1 MLHGKNFIQMNNH
14 RYILE
19 PYKSLKS
26 RYVCPNC
33 QKREKTFSLYIDT
46 KTGEHIAPIVGRCNR
61 ESNCGYHY
69 TPKQYFEE
77 NNITVENKVFVP
89 RNGAIA
95 QPKLKNTSYIDSS
108 IFKKSLQD
116 YEKNNFVQFLNK
128 RFGEVETIKAIEKY
142 FLGTSKHWNGANIFW
157 QIDTKGHIRTGK
169 IMLYSLG
176 TGKRTKNINWVHS
189 LLKIENFELEQC
201 FFGEH
206 LLQDKT
212 KMIAIV
218 ESEKTAI
225 ICSLYLPDFIWLAVG
240 SLTNLNNAKCEGLRG
255 RKVVLFPDLNG
266 FDKWSL
272 KAKEFGFKVSNLLER
287 KATKDQKREGL
298 DIADFLLNFEIKDF
312 ERVTSKKML
321 PQKWKPIH
329 DWEFSEGSLAVHRI
343 EQERKIKR
351 RELTKEESYEFL
363 QKLTNINHK

>member
-1 MLHGKNFIQMNNH
+1 MLQGKNFIQMNNH
-14 RYILE
+14 RYILQ
-19 PYKSLKS
+19 PYKNLQS
-26 RYVCPNC
+26 RFVCPNC

-46 KTGEHIAPIVGRCNR
+46 KTGEQIAPIVGRCNR

-77 NNITVENKVFVP
+77 NNITIENKEFLP
-89 RNGAIA
+89 RNGTIV
-95 QPKLKNTSYIDSS
+95 QSKSKNTSYIDSL
-108 IFKKSLQD
+108 IFTKSLRS
-116 YEKNNFVQFLNK
+116 YEKNNFVQFLIK
-128 RFGEVETIKAIEKY
+128 RFGKVETKKVVEKY
-142 FLGTSKHWNGANIFW
+142 FLGTSKHWSGANIFW
-157 QIDTKGHIRTGK
+157 QIDTKGLIRTGK
-169 IMLYSLG
+169 IMLYNTK
-176 TGKRTKNINWVHS
+176 TGKRTKKIHWVHS

-206 LLQDKT
+206 LLQDKI
-212 KMIAIV
+212 KRIAIV

-225 ICSLYLPDFIWLAVG
+225 ICSLYLPNFIWLAVG
-240 SLTNLNNAKCEGLRG
+240 SLSNLNNAKCEGLRG

-272 KAKEFGFKVSNLLER
+272 KAKEFGFKVSDLLER
-287 KATKDQKREGL
+287 KATEDQKKEGL

-312 ERVTSKKML
+312 EIIISKDL
-321 PQKWKPIH
+321 SPQKWKPIH
-329 DWEFSEGSLAVHRI
+329 DWEFSEGSLDVHKI

-363 QKLTNINHK
+363 QQLTNINHK

>member
-1 MLHGKNFIQMNNH
+1 MLHSKNFIRMNNH

-19 PYKSLKS
+19 PYKSLQS
-26 RYVCPNC
+26 RFVCPNC

-46 KTGEHIAPIVGRCNR
+46 KTGEYIASIVGRCNR

-77 NNITVENKVFVP
+77 NNITIQNKVLVT
-89 RNGAIA
+89 RNRAIV

-108 IFKKSLQD
+108 IFKKSLQG

-128 RFGEVETIKAIEKY
+128 RFGGVETRKVIEKY

-169 IMLYSLG
+169 IMLYSFG
-176 TGKRTKNINWVHS
+176 TGKRTKNIHWVHS
-189 LLKIENFELEQC
+189 LLKIENFKLEQC

-206 LLQDKT
+206 LLQDKI

-225 ICSLYLPDFIWLAVG
+225 ICSLYLPNFIWLAVG
-240 SLTNLNNAKCEGLRG
+240 SLSNLNNAKCEGLRG

-272 KAKEFGFKVSNLLER
+272 KAKEFGFKISDLLER
-287 KATKDQKREGL
+287 KATEDQKREGL

-312 ERVTSKKML
+312 QRIVSKVL
-321 PQKWKPIH
+321 PPQKWKPIY
-329 DWEFSEGSLAVHRI
+329 DWKFSEGSLEVHRI

-363 QKLTNINHK
+363 QQLTNINHK